1 MKITN
6 QSVELLTKIT
16 EEDMLKTLELA
27 GRVCYKSEDKITTTS
42 AKKFVQSIMKNNHQ
56 SVLEHINLS
65 FRLIT
70 DRGAS
75 HELVRHRI
83 CSLSMEST
91 RYVKYNEVEFIRPI
105 GMDKSELEVW
115 EYYMNYAESNYRA
128 MINFGLTPEQARTVL
143 PHSTKTE
150 LIMTANIR
158 EWLHIIKLRTSNAA
172 HPQIKHLIG
181 MVAEVLAINYPSIFD
196 NV

>member
-1 MKITN
+1 
-6 QSVELLTKIT
+6 VELLTKIT

-105 GMDKSELEVW
+105 
-115 EYYMNYAESNYRA
+115 
-128 MINFGLTPEQARTVL
+128 
-143 PHSTKTE
+143 
-150 LIMTANIR
+150 
-158 EWLHIIKLRTSNAA
+158 
-172 HPQIKHLIG
+172 
-181 MVAEVLAINYPSIFD
+181 
-196 NV
+196 

>member
-1 MKITN
+1 
-6 QSVELLTKIT
+6 
-16 EEDMLKTLELA
+16 
-27 GRVCYKSEDKITTTS
+27 
-42 AKKFVQSIMKNNHQ
+42 
-56 SVLEHINLS
+56 
-65 FRLIT
+65 
-70 DRGAS
+70 
-75 HELVRHRI
+75 
-83 CSLSMEST
+83 
-91 RYVKYNEVEFIRPI
+91 
-105 GMDKSELEVW
+105 MDKSELEVW